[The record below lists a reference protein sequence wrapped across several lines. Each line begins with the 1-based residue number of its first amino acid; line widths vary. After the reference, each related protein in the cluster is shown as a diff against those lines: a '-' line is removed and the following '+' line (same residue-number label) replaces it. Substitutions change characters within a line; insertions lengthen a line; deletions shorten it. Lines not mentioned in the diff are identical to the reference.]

1 MWALQ
6 DYGFRA
12 VISPRF
18 ADIFRGNAL
27 KNGLL
32 PVVLPA
38 DVIESLMAMV
48 EADPA
53 AELTVDLVDRQVR
66 RGSPDGGLRDR

>member
-6 DYGFRA
+6 DYGFRV

-18 ADIFRGNAL
+18 ADIFRGNAV

-32 PVVLPA
+32 TAVVEPT
-38 DVIESLMAMV
+38 VVEQSGTCV

-53 AELTVDLVDRQVR
+53 SR
-66 RGSPDGGLRDR
+66 